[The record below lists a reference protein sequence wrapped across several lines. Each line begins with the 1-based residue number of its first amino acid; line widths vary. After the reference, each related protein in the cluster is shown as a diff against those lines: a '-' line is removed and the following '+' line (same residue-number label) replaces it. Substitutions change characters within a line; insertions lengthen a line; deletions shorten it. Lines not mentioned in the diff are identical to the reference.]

1 MTAIRSAMWALAL
14 VVSWLAASPA
24 RANNRG
30 VSSDMVLINGDAAAR
45 DLATVTVA
53 IEAAVRS
60 AGWSLP
66 QQPLARAESER
77 MLKCLDGDALGTCV
91 KAPPPLARIF
101 VVTVKKAQESGS
113 PMLVLIGKVFAIDQE
128 SPAETRSVTRQRHCE
143 SCSDDTLAKEST
155 ELVTATLQEL
165 SSRIGKTFVE
175 FKSTPPGANI
185 LVDGVWIGATDGT
198 FRAHPGKHVARF
210 TKDGYIAQ
218 DHEFTV
224 EERRTAKVAVTLQ
237 PSEGKTPPATS
248 SKRNLIS
255 YGLMGVGAA
264 ALVGGIAYS
273 LSVDAPEQPG
283 EQPEKLYSGPAIAV
297 AAAGGAVLIGGI
309 YLRWFHRSKQSKPRS
324 VPTAVLHGN
333 GGVIGW
339 STSF

>member
-1 MTAIRSAMWALAL
+1 MTAIRSATWALAL
-14 VVSWLAASPA
+14 VVSWFAASA
-24 RANNRG
+24 AHANNQG
-30 VSSDMVLINGDAAAR
+30 ASSDIVLISGDAPAR
-45 DLATVTVA
+45 DLATVTTA
-53 IEAAVRS
+53 IEAAVRG

-66 QQPLARAESER
+66 KQPLARADSER
-77 MLKCLDGDALGTCV
+77 MLKCLAGDAPGTCV
-91 KAPPPLARIF
+91 KGPPSLARIF
-101 VVTVKKAQESGS
+101 VVTVKTAQESGA
-113 PMLVLIGKVFAIDQE
+113 PMLVLIGKVFSIDQE
-128 SPAETRSVTRQRHCE
+128 APAENRFVTRQRHCE

-155 ELVTATLQEL
+155 ELVTATLREL

-185 LVDGVWIGATDGT
+185 LLDGVWIGATDGT
-198 FRAHPGKHVARF
+198 YRTHPGKHVARF

-224 EERRTAKVAVTLQ
+224 EERRTATVKVTLV
-237 PSEGKTPPATS
+237 PSEGKPPPPTS

-255 YGLMGVGAA
+255 YGLMGVGGA
-264 ALVGGIAYS
+264 ALVGGIVYS
-273 LSVDAPEQPG
+273 LSVDAPAPPDEQP
-283 EQPEKLYSGPAIAV
+283 KRLYSGPAIAV
-297 AAAGGAVLIGGI
+297 AAAGGAVIIGGI

-324 VPTAVLHGN
+324 VLTAVLHGS